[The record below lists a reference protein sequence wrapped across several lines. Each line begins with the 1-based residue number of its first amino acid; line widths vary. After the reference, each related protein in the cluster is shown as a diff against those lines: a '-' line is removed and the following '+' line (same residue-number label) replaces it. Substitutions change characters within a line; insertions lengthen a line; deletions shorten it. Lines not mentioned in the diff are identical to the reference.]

1 MIMVREPEEPA
12 PEGPEY
18 RHGLTPPMRDAR
30 RRRFRR
36 EPDLNPEL
44 VQQVEN
50 DLQSI
55 MAGGT
60 ARDVDILFV
69 YVVVFFLLS
78 LGVACI

>member
-1 MIMVREPEEPA
+1 
-12 PEGPEY
+12 
-18 RHGLTPPMRDAR
+18 LQ
-30 RRRFRR
+30 
-36 EPDLNPEL
+36 PEL

>member
-1 MIMVREPEEPA
+1 MQ
-12 PEGPEY
+12 
-18 RHGLTPPMRDAR
+18 
-30 RRRFRR
+30 
-36 EPDLNPEL
+36 PEL

-78 LGVACI
+78 LGVSVYKGLVNSMRRKGMKGSQRNNRWRDDP